1 MNKSEF
7 TQLSEED
14 IEKHRLACLA
24 VRDPELCGRDK
35 IYGILPLAGLEAR
48 FRCTFKPE
56 ATAFNKGEVIFLW

>member
-14 IEKHRLACLA
+14 IEKHRLACIA
-24 VRDPELCGRDK
+24 VCVPELCGRDK
-35 IYGILPLAGLEAR
+35 IPLAGLEAR